1 VQNVPAGR
9 ADTASGAI
17 FLSYTSE
24 DSEAAAHIAEA
35 LKVAD
40 IDVWFDQ
47 AELRGGEVWDR
58 KINEQIHQ
66 CRLFMPIISA
76 NTEARDE
83 GYFRREW
90 SVAVERMRDMAE
102 HKTFLVPVVID
113 GTGEREAAVP
123 ERFRHVQWIR
133 LLGGKATSAFVSR
146 IATLMGGPG
155 ANPRTD
161 RVPNASAGSPSPRKS
176 VRRTKL
182 GGVGVLILAAALG
195 GWLAWRHLASHTSLS
210 IAPVAE
216 KSIAVLPFVDLSEKH
231 DQDYFAEGMSEEIID
246 LLAHIPALKVI
257 GRTSAFQFKG
267 QNPDL
272 RMVGSALGVNYVLEG
287 SVRTSGD
294 QFRVTAQL
302 ISTQDGSHLWSNTY
316 DQPLGDTLKIQD
328 QIATNV
334 VRALQLSV
342 GAAGY
347 PERTAFKSPEAYD
360 LYLRGLHA
368 RDRYDKAGFE
378 SAMTYLQQALDLE
391 PKSVPVLESLAVT
404 QWLKTGFGYEE
415 SADGYEKARLF
426 AQQTLELN
434 PKSGTAY
441 SVLACVNFVKWD
453 WAAAERDGEEGLRLE
468 PRNPRV
474 LGGLANV
481 YRARGR
487 WVEGARLLEIA
498 ISLDPLNPDWHLVLS
513 WMLYSTGNLRDA
525 ETEIRKALEISPT
538 NEPAHRTLGHVLLG
552 EGKLDAALAEMRQ
565 GQARVYYAMVTYAM
579 GRRAESDAA
588 LAKLMDDD
596 EPSGVALVYAYRRQ
610 LDQAFMWLERAY
622 GERSVGLVGL
632 KGFQADP
639 LLKDFAHDP
648 RFAAFLR
655 KMNLPE

>member
-1 VQNVPAGR
+1 MPSDVQGEPVDPAATTPPPGPSAPPVAASNPPQSQGFGWFWANIKHHKVVEWTLAYIAFAYVFLHGAEMLSDAQEWPHAIVRILSLGLILGVPIVATVAWYHGHR
-9 ADTASGAI
+9 AQQRVSGPEI
-17 FLSYTSE
+17 LIITLLFFLT
-24 DSEAAAHIAEA
+24 
-35 LKVAD
+35 
-40 IDVWFDQ
+40 
-47 AELRGGEVWDR
+47 GGVLWWLSSKHEE
-58 KINEQIHQ
+58 K
-66 CRLFMPIISA
+66 L
-76 NTEARDE
+76 
-83 GYFRREW
+83 
-90 SVAVERMRDMAE
+90 
-102 HKTFLVPVVID
+102 
-113 GTGEREAAVP
+113 
-123 ERFRHVQWIR
+123 
-133 LLGGKATSAFVSR
+133 
-146 IATLMGGPG
+146 
-155 ANPRTD
+155 
-161 RVPNASAGSPSPRKS
+161 ASA
-176 VRRTKL
+176 
-182 GGVGVLILAAALG
+182 
-195 GWLAWRHLASHTSLS
+195 
-210 IAPVAE
+210 APPVTTGRPATMAD
-216 KSIAVLPFVDLSEKH
+216 KSIAVLPFLDLSEKH

-246 LLAHIPALKVI
+246 LLAQIPVLKVI
-257 GRTSAFQFKG
+257 GRTSSFQFKG

-316 DQPLGDTLKIQD
+316 DRPLGDTLKIQD

-368 RDRYDKAGFE
+368 RDRYDRAGFE

-391 PKSVPVLESLAVT
+391 PNSVPVLESLAVT
-404 QWLKTGFGYEE
+404 QWLKAGFGYDE
-415 SADGYEKARLF
+415 SPDSYDKARLF
-426 AQQTLELN
+426 AQRVLALN

-441 SVLACVNFVKWD
+441 SVLAGVNFVKWD
-453 WAAAERDGEEGLRLE
+453 WTAAERDGEEGLRLE

-474 LGGLANV
+474 LGSLANV

-487 WVEGARLLEIA
+487 WVEGARLLETA

-513 WMLYSTGNLRDA
+513 WMRYATGNLGDA
-525 ETEIRKALEISPT
+525 ESEIRRALEISPT
-538 NEPAHRTLGHVLLG
+538 NESAHRTLGRVLLG
-552 EGKLDAALAEMRQ
+552 EGKLDAALAELQQ
-565 GQARVYYAMVTYAM
+565 GRYDRGLAQVYYAM

-588 LAKLMDDD
+588 LAKMIDKDQ
-596 EPSGVALVYAYRRQ
+596 PFGVAVVYAYRRQ
-610 LDQAFMWLERAY
+610 LDLAFTWLERAY
-622 GERSVGLVGL
+622 SERDVALVGL
-632 KGFQADP
+632 KGSQVDP